1 MSGAIGDLVFRRRL
15 GKVIVARKPEYTE
28 REKSPLQLAH
38 AERFRLA
45 TSYAKAAIG
54 DPVLGPVYAAAA
66 KEKHIQPYPLAVG
79 DFLNAPTVD
88 AINLDGYHGKTGEE
102 IVIRAS
108 DDIAV
113 VRVTVALRNEK
124 GTAEIGEAVLT
135 QGSWRYVTQTD
146 LDLSSGL
153 AAIDVTAID
162 HPGNKTTKTA
172 VKQP

>member
-1 MSGAIGDLVFRRRL
+1 MSGAIGELVFRRRF

-38 AERFRLA
+38 AERFRQA
-45 TSYAKAAIG
+45 TSYAKASLG
-54 DPVLGPVYAAAA
+54 DPVLGPIYKAAS
-66 KEKHIQPYPLAVG
+66 KEKSIQPYPLAVG
-79 DFLNAPTVD
+79 DYLNAPTVD
-88 AINLDGYHGKTGEE
+88 AINLDGYTGKAGEA
-102 IVIRAS
+102 IVIRVS

-113 VRVTVALRNEK
+113 VRVTVTLRNEK
-124 GTAEIGEAVLT
+124 GTTEMGEAEFT
-135 QGSWRYVTQTD
+135 QGSWRYITRAE

-153 AAIDVTAID
+153 AAIDVTAMD